1 METATWTKED
11 IEKVE
16 KLIEIKNR
24 GYYASGTEVT
34 DVYNRVLHKAAKP
47 TSCGSCLRQRISELQ
62 TALKAFKKLSEE
74 SKAEEPTVT
83 PQEENKEP
91 EQPKKKPTGRKKKTE

>member
-1 METATWTKED
+1 METVTWTKED

-34 DVYNRVLHKAAKP
+34 NLYNKVLHKTAKS
-47 TSCGSCLRQRISELQ
+47 TNCSACIRQRISELQ

-74 SKAEEPTVT
+74 TKAEEPTVT
-83 PQEENKEP
+83 PPEGNKEP
-91 EQPKKKPTGRKKKTE
+91 EEPKKKPTGKKKKTE